1 MKSENVKI
9 NSTARSSQVIL
20 FLTVFLYLLGFGI
33 LIPLIPHL
41 SLDLGATSTQAGLLM
56 ATYSLMQFVFA
67 PFWGKLSDQ
76 LGRRKIILICLAME
90 VIAYVGFAW
99 ARSIEMLF
107 VMRALTG
114 FFGASLSTANAAM
127 ADITAQNQR
136 SKGMA
141 LIGAAFGLG
150 FVFGPAIGG
159 GLSLLSES
167 FSTEPFFRTTF
178 VSLCVSGLFLITFVF
193 AYFKF
198 PETLSKENRNT
209 NSSSKLTVLF
219 EKLKNP
225 QLRPLILTFFL
236 LTFAMA
242 SMEATLV
249 YFMADRFA
257 WTLRETSFGFAFI
270 GIVLVITQG
279 FLVRKLLP
287 RLGEK
292 KILIYC
298 VPLFILGMALIAP
311 AQNITILAISMT
323 LIALG
328 IGHANPSLTGA
339 ISLLSSDQ
347 EQGSSL
353 GVTQSLS
360 SLGRILGP
368 AIGGFL
374 YSLHPGAPFWLAT
387 FLGLM
392 AWAMIGIYRKQIPE
406 KAKDL

>member
-1 MKSENVKI
+1 LKSQSLK
-9 NSTARSSQVIL
+9 SSDSSKASQIVL

-41 SLDLGATSTQAGLLM
+41 GRDLGATSTQAGFLM
-56 ATYSLMQFVFA
+56 ATYSLMQFLFA
-67 PFWGKLSDQ
+67 PFWGRLSDQ

-90 VIAYVGFAW
+90 VFAYIGFAW
-99 ARSIEMLF
+99 ARSLEMLF

-127 ADITAQNQR
+127 ADVTAKKER

-159 GLSLLSES
+159 GLSILSES

-178 VSLCVSGLFLITFVF
+178 VSLCVSGLFLITFIF

-198 PETLSKENRNT
+198 PETLSSENRNT
-209 NSSSKLTVLF
+209 KGSHKLTALF
-219 EKLKNP
+219 DKLKDAK
-225 QLRPLILTFFL
+225 LRPLILSFFF

-249 YFMADRFA
+249 YFMADRFL
-257 WTLRETSFGFAFI
+257 WNLKETSFGFAFI
-270 GIVLVITQG
+270 GIILVFTQG
-279 FLVRKLLP
+279 YLVRKLLP
-287 RLGEK
+287 KWGEK
-292 KILIYC
+292 KILLVF

-311 AQNITILAISMT
+311 AQNLWVMTLSMT

-328 IGHANPSLTGA
+328 IGHANPSLTGS
-339 ISLLSSDQ
+339 ISLLSPEN
-347 EQGSSL
+347 EQGSTS

-368 AIGGFL
+368 SIGGIL
-374 YSLHPGAPFWLAT
+374 YSFNAGGPFWFSTGLAI
-387 FLGLM
+387 FALLL
-392 AWAMIGIYRKQIPE
+392 IYLNRKIIPD
-406 KAKDL
+406 KAKE

>member
-1 MKSENVKI
+1 MKSEKAKI
-9 NSTARSSQVIL
+9 SSSVRSSQIVL

-33 LIPLIPHL
+33 MIPLIPHL
-41 SLDLGATSTQAGLLM
+41 GRDMGATSTQAGLLM
-56 ATYSLMQFVFA
+56 ATYSLMQFLFA
-67 PFWGKLSDQ
+67 PFWGRLSDQ
-76 LGRRKIILICLAME
+76 MGRRKIILACLAME
-90 VIAYVGFAW
+90 VIAYIGFAW

-107 VMRALTG
+107 IMRALTG

-127 ADITAQNQR
+127 ADITEKNER

-159 GLSLLSES
+159 GLSVLSES
-167 FSTEPFFRTTF
+167 ISTEPFFRTTF
-178 VSLCVSGLFLITFVF
+178 VSLFVSGLFLMTFVF
-193 AYFKF
+193 AYFRF
-198 PETLSKENRNT
+198 PETLSQENRNT
-209 NSSSKLTVLF
+209 DKKNKLTVLF
-219 EKLKNP
+219 EKLKDAK
-225 QLRPLILTFFL
+225 LRPLIITFFL

-270 GIVLVITQG
+270 GVVLVITQG
-279 FLVRKLLP
+279 FLVRRLLP
-287 RLGEK
+287 KIGEK
-292 KILIYC
+292 KILLFC

-311 AQNITILAISMT
+311 AQNVTLMAISMT

-368 AIGGFL
+368 ATGGFL
-374 YSLHPGAPFWLAT
+374 YSYNTGGPFWMATILGALAW
-387 FLGLM
+387 G
-392 AWAMIGIYRKQIPE
+392 MIWIHRQQLPE
-406 KAKDL
+406 KAKER

>member
-1 MKSENVKI
+1 LKSENAKI
-9 NSTARSSQVIL
+9 PSSARSSQIVL

-33 LIPLIPHL
+33 MIPLIPHL
-41 SLDLGATSTQAGLLM
+41 GRDMGATSTQAGFLM
-56 ATYSLMQFVFA
+56 ATYSLMQFLFA

-76 LGRRKIILICLAME
+76 MGRRKIILLCLAME
-90 VIAYVGFAW
+90 VVAYIGFAW

-127 ADITAQNQR
+127 ADVTAKNER

-159 GLSLLSES
+159 GLSLLSEN

-178 VSLCVSGLFLITFVF
+178 VSLCVSGLFLMTFVF
-193 AYFKF
+193 AYFRF
-198 PETLSKENRNT
+198 PETLSAENRNT
-209 NSSSKLTVLF
+209 HSKGKMTVLF
-219 EKLKNP
+219 EKLKDAK
-225 QLRPLILTFFL
+225 LRPLIITFFL
-236 LTFAMA
+236 LTFSMA

-249 YFMADRFA
+249 YFMADRFT

-270 GIVLVITQG
+270 GIILVITQG

-287 RLGEK
+287 KLGEK
-292 KILIYC
+292 KILLYF
-298 VPLFILGMALIAP
+298 VPVFIIGMAIIAP
-311 AQNITILAISMT
+311 AQNITLMAISMT
-323 LIALG
+323 LISLG

-368 AIGGFL
+368 AIGGIL
-374 YSLHPGAPFWLAT
+374 YSFHPGSPFWMAT
-387 FLGLM
+387 GLGLM
-392 AWAMIGIYRKQIPE
+392 AWLMIWTNRKLLPE
-406 KAKDL
+406 KAKET